1 MHNVDYYKIN
11 SVVSPSYSV
20 TKTMKFIKCS
30 YSGYYIHVQDTIAN
44 LNTMCIN
51 KPSYSVIKTIL
62 PLSNTTIAHVV
73 LENSLVLCLTCNT

>member
-30 YSGYYIHVQDTIAN
+30 YTYIAATIY
-44 LNTMCIN
+44 MYKIQ
-51 KPSYSVIKTIL
+51 
-62 PLSNTTIAHVV
+62 
-73 LENSLVLCLTCNT
+73 

>member
-20 TKTMKFIKCS
+20 TKTMKFKKQCS
-30 YSGYYIHVQDTIAN
+30 YIAATIRVQDTIAN
-44 LNTMCIN
+44 LKYYVY

-62 PLSNTTIAHVV
+62 P
-73 LENSLVLCLTCNT
+73 

>member
-30 YSGYYIHVQDTIAN
+30 YSGYYTCTRYNSKLKYYVY
-44 LNTMCIN
+44 

-62 PLSNTTIAHVV
+62 AMK
-73 LENSLVLCLTCNT
+73 